1 MSRTVTIGRP
11 DWLPADVK
19 EQEKLW
25 DEYEQEKEQEQS
37 HGKTIVE
44 TRCNNKRKVVKPL
57 RQNEHKAGTL
67 TVTFAVD
74 GKRVV
79 ATCVTNNTVHTGAAK
94 CHPQDAFDLRTG
106 MELAM
111 KRMLDGY
118 SMHTG
123 THFYFLDEQ
132 FNVQEGTWHGSQRE
146 KTMMNNGNVFANKF
160 MAEKVKK
167 ELKQFFKAKIKDFS
181 VGGLDEW

>member
-1 MSRTVTIGRP
+1 MSRTITIP
-11 DWLPADVK
+11 YHDCFPAYVD
-19 EQEKLW
+19 
-25 DEYEQEKEQEQS
+25 EQEQ
-37 HGKTIVE
+37 E
-44 TRCNNKRKVVKPL
+44 QNNDKAVVKSRKKHQREVEKPL
-57 RQNEHKAGTL
+57 KKNEHKAGTL
-67 TVTFAVD
+67 TVTFTVN

-160 MAEKVKK
+160 MAEKGKK
-167 ELKQFFKAKIKDFS
+167 ELKQFFKFKIKDFS